1 MHDDTLDRTTNMS
14 GLLRDHDFSELAA
27 ECNCAANFTRPRGV
41 DLLPDEPQPDGRV
54 PICTL
59 EEVVQW
65 AKEKN
70 VKMLFDVKDSDT
82 KLVDKIE
89 EVFEQYDLFD
99 CALVCSFYPWVI
111 YRIKRQN
118 NRILTG
124 VTWRRRS
131 IKIFLPQFVGA
142 DMVLIER
149 GEIYGNFVEDMHNR
163 GLRVCAWTVNDT
175 NEMIWMAQKLKI
187 PFLTDRPLN
196 ARHLLDAADG
206 VNNAEL
212 ALN

>member
-1 MHDDTLDRTTNMS
+1 MFIYFRNPPAPADNVSNFFHGFRLGGHRGSPLNAPENTMVSFKQALREGVDLVEFDIGLTRDGVPVLMHDDTLDRTTNMS

-27 ECNCAANFTRPRGV
+27 ECNCAASFRRPRGV
-41 DLLPDEPQPDGRV
+41 DLPDEPQPDGRV

-59 EEVVQW
+59 EDVVQW

-82 KLVDKIE
+82 ELVDKIG

-124 VTWRRRS
+124 VTWRRR
-131 IKIFLPQFVGA
+131 
-142 DMVLIER
+142 
-149 GEIYGNFVEDMHNR
+149 
-163 GLRVCAWTVNDT
+163 
-175 NEMIWMAQKLKI
+175 
-187 PFLTDRPLN
+187 
-196 ARHLLDAADG
+196 
-206 VNNAEL
+206 
-212 ALN
+212 